1 MGKYHN
7 HTEEEI
13 REACATSVSYRQ
25 ALLKLGYNANGS
37 GSYETI
43 KKYIRE
49 NNIDVSHFL
58 GRAATKGTVGKT
70 KGRSKYTA
78 EELLIENCLVARNT
92 VRKFLLNNN
101 IIEYRCAICGCNGNW
116 QGHKLSLELDH
127 INGINNDNRIENLRF
142 LCPNCHAI
150 TETYGSK
157 NGASSKNE
165 EKDKTETAVP
175 QSNYCQNCGI
185 KIKKTSTY
193 CEKCY
198 HLLQRV
204 VERPDRET
212 LKQEIY
218 SNSFLQLSKK
228 YKVSDNAIR
237 KWCIYYN
244 LPYKKSDIIKYDKE
258 EWDKL

>member
-1 MGKYHN
+1 
-7 HTEEEI
+7 
-13 REACATSVSYRQ
+13 
-25 ALLKLGYNANGS
+25 
-37 GSYETI
+37 
-43 KKYIRE
+43 
-49 NNIDVSHFL
+49 
-58 GRAATKGTVGKT
+58 
-70 KGRSKYTA
+70 
-78 EELLIENCLVARNT
+78 
-92 VRKFLLNNN
+92 LLNNN